1 MVNADTTTAARSVEL
16 LAEAKRVIPGGVNSP
31 VRAFRSVGG
40 TPRFIAKASG
50 PWLEDVDGNRYADL
64 MCSWGP
70 MILGH
75 AHPAVL
81 DAVTTAASEG
91 FSFGTPTEREVRLAE
106 EIVARVEPVEA
117 VRLVNSGTEA
127 TMSAVRV
134 ARGFTGRSVIVKFAG
149 CYHGHV
155 DALLAAAGSGV
166 ATFALPDSP
175 GVPPSSAAETIVL
188 PFNDLAAVEEAF
200 AARGEEIA
208 AVITEASP
216 GNMGV
221 VPPASGFTEGLR
233 RITAEHGALLISDEV
248 MTGFRCSAA
257 GWYGLEG
264 EPASGAPDLF
274 TFGKVMGGG
283 FPTAAF
289 GGRRDVMDMLAP
301 DGPVYQAGTLSGNP
315 VASAAGLAT
324 LQQCTPEVYERLLA
338 VAETLQAA
346 VTEAFTKH
354 GIPHR
359 IQTAGSM
366 FSVFFAEHEVTNFE
380 EAKAQDSALYGRFF
394 HAMLQRGVHLP
405 PSCFESWF
413 VSASHDDEVVAHI
426 VDAIHGAASDITQV
440 ELAGSRP

>member
-1 MVNADTTTAARSVEL
+1 MTIDDSVTAARSSEL
-16 LAEAKRVIPGGVNSP
+16 LKQAKQVIPGGVNSP

-40 TPRFIAKASG
+40 TPRFIASAAG
-50 PWLEDVDGNRYADL
+50 PWLTDVDGKKYADL

-81 DAVTTAASEG
+81 AAVTQAATDG

-106 EIVARVEPVEA
+106 ELVARVEPVQA

-188 PFNDLAAVEEAF
+188 PYNDLAAVEQAF
-200 AARGEEIA
+200 ATRGHEIA

-221 VPPASGFTEGLR
+221 VPPVAGFTEGLR
-233 RITAEHGALLISDEV
+233 RITAAHGALLISDEV

-257 GWYGLEG
+257 GWFGLEG

-324 LQQCTPEVYERLLA
+324 LQQCTPAVYERLDVVSAALQTA
-338 VAETLQAA
+338 VS
-346 VTEAFTKH
+346 EAFTKH
-354 GIPHR
+354 SIPHR
-359 IQTAGSM
+359 IQHAGSM
-366 FSVFFAEHEVTNFE
+366 FSVFFDDAEVTNFDQ
-380 EAKAQDSALYGRFF
+380 AKSQDAAAYGRFF
-394 HAMLQRGVHLP
+394 HAMLSRGVHLP

-413 VSASHDDEVVAHI
+413 VSAAHDDAAVEHI
-426 VDAIHGAASDITQV
+426 VDAIHGSASEITQV
-440 ELAGSRP
+440 GLAGSAV